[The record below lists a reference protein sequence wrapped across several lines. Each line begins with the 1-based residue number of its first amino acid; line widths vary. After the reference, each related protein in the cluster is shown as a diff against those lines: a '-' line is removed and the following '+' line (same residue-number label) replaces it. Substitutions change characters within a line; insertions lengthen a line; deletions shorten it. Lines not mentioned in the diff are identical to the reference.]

1 MPLMDET
8 IQKIAPQDQGAR
20 ERAKARLNQLTMPH
34 WALGR
39 LMDIA
44 VELAG
49 ITGNTN
55 PTLVRRLVVIMAGDH
70 GVVDEGVSKYPPE
83 VTGQMVANFVSG
95 GAGVNAIAR
104 VVDASVLVVDMG
116 CKADLHEFVEQG
128 AVISKK
134 ISDGTGNI
142 TKGPAMTR
150 DQAVAAVEAGIEIA
164 EELSASVDLFA
175 TGEMG
180 IGNTTPSS
188 AMVSAFTGLPPS
200 DVTGRGAGLN
210 EEQVRTKID
219 VVQRSLDKNR
229 PNPKDAID
237 VLAKV
242 GGFEIAGLAGLI
254 LGAAAKRKPVLVDG
268 FIATAGAL
276 VAQGLAPLSGQY
288 MIAAH
293 KSVEPGHKLALKRLG
308 KQPLLDLNMRLGE
321 GAGACLAMSL
331 IEASMRVLTEVSTFE
346 EAAVSLADK

>member
-1 MPLMDET
+1 MNLLEKT
-8 IQKIAPQDQGAR
+8 IGHIAPQDKAAR
-20 ERAKARLNQLTMPH
+20 EEARDRLNRLTMPH

-39 LMDIA
+39 LMDTA
-44 VELAG
+44 VDLAG
-49 ITGNTN
+49 ITGSVK
-55 PTLVRRLVVIMAGDH
+55 PPLVRRLVVIMAGDH
-70 GVVDEGVSKYPPE
+70 GVVEEGVSKYPPE
-83 VTGQMVANFVSG
+83 VTGQMIANFVSG

-116 CKADLHEFVEQG
+116 CVADLSEFVEQG
-128 AVISKK
+128 AVISKR
-134 ISDGTGNI
+134 IDNGTKNI

-150 DQAVAAVEAGIEIA
+150 EQAIAALEAGIEIA
-164 EELSASVDLFA
+164 NELCASVDLFA

-188 AMVSAFTGLPPS
+188 ALVSAFTGLPPS
-200 DVTGRGAGLN
+200 DVTGKGAGLN
-210 EEQVRTKID
+210 DEQVRTKIE
-219 VVQRSLDKNR
+219 VVQRSLDKNSPDR
-229 PNPKDAID
+229 KDPID
-237 VLAKV
+237 VLSKV
-242 GGFEIAGLAGLI
+242 GGFELGGLAGFI
-254 LGAAAKRKPVLVDG
+254 LGAAANKKPVLVDG

-276 VAQGLAPLSGQY
+276 IAHGLAPVSAQY

-331 IEASMRVLTEVSTFE
+331 IEASMRLLTEVATFE
-346 EAAVSLADK
+346 EAQVSNADK